1 MRIGI
6 IIGRIGGVDGVSLET
21 IKWIEILEKMNHEV
35 FIISGEYENWD
46 IAPKH
51 HVLFPLLSFYAPD
64 TQWEQKKAFF
74 EPDNAV
80 DILLED
86 IEKRAIR
93 IADRLEKW
101 VTANR
106 INCIL
111 SQNASALPCHIA
123 MGIGIKKLIEK
134 TGLPIV
140 THDHDFHWERG
151 ERYQSVHP
159 EINALVDENFPLRI
173 PHVKHAVI
181 NTFGKETFKN
191 RFNIPSILVPN
202 VMNFN
207 KPYAIPTPENE
218 LLLQQIGVAKGEIP
232 LLQATR
238 IVRRKGIET
247 AISLIDRL
255 NDKKVKLIV
264 SGDHNDDENNTYF
277 NELVDQ
283 VHDLNL
289 TQQVIFAGKKGII
302 SEKLSDFYAHGR
314 ACTYFSTYEG
324 FGNAFVEAV
333 LAKKPVFVNNYK
345 PVYEQDI
352 GCHDFKTVLIQNSL
366 LTDQAVKDMADIIYN
381 PSKAEEIGAYN
392 FELGKKFFSYE
403 VLEQK
408 LNELF
413 INQNYDISINA

>member
-21 IKWIEILEKMNHEV
+21 IKWIEILKKTGHDV
-35 FIISGEYENWD
+35 FIISGEYENWHID
-46 IAPKH
+46 PTH
-51 HVLFPLLSFYAPD
+51 HTLFPLLSFYAPD

-74 EPDNAV
+74 EPDKSPDN
-80 DILLED
+80 LLHD
-86 IEKRAIR
+86 IEKRA
-93 IADRLEKW
+93 
-101 VTANR
+101 NR
-106 INCIL
+106 IFKRLKKWIVAHKIDCVL
-111 SQNASALPCHIA
+111 SENASALPCHIA
-123 MGIGIKKLIEK
+123 MGIGIKKLIKK

-159 EINALVDENFPLRI
+159 EITELVDNNFPLRI

-202 VMNFN
+202 VMDFN
-207 KPYAIPTPENE
+207 TPYAVPTSDNE
-218 LLLQQIGVAKGEIP
+218 ILLQQLGVKKGEIP
-232 LLQATR
+232 LLQTTR

-247 AISLIDRL
+247 AISLIDKL
-255 NDKKVKLIV
+255 NDKKVKLVV
-264 SGDHNDDENNTYF
+264 SGDHNDDENSSYF

-283 VHDLNL
+283 IHDLNL
-289 TQQVIFAGKKGII
+289 TRQIIFAGQKGIF
-302 SEKLSDFYAHGR
+302 SERLSDFYAHGR

-333 LAKKPVFVNNYK
+333 LAKKPIFVNDYK
-345 PVYEQDI
+345 PVYSQDI
-352 GCHDFKTVLIQNSL
+352 GCHGFKTVLIQDSI
-366 LTDQAVKDMADIIYN
+366 LTEHAVKDMSDIIYN
-381 PSKAEEIGAYN
+381 PAKAQDIGAYN
-392 FELGKKFFSYE
+392 FELGKKLFSYE

-408 LNELF
+408 LSELF
-413 INQNYDISINA
+413 IHENYDISINA